1 MAAAEPTTDQPE
13 EKKPGKGAPTP
24 TRAEREAAR
33 KQPLVPTDRKA
44 ASKASRSKMA
54 EERAQARIGMANG
67 DERYLGARDRG
78 SQRKFVR
85 DIVDARLNIG
95 EFMLPL
101 LFLVIVLSLFDN
113 VNVQVVSYLVLWGYL
128 FLVIVDS
135 VWLGMR
141 IKRRIEAK
149 FGAGTM
155 QKGTRWYAA
164 MRAIQFRNIRL
175 PKPAVKRFAKID

>member
-1 MAAAEPTTDQPE
+1 MAASESSNEQQD
-13 EKKPGKGAPTP
+13 KKTGKGTPTP

-44 ASKASRSKMA
+44 ASRESRNKMA
-54 EERAQARIGMANG
+54 EERAKARVGMANG
-67 DERYLGARDRG
+67 DERYLTARDRG
-78 SQRKFVR
+78 PQRKFVR
-85 DIVDARLNIG
+85 DVVDARISVG

-101 LFLVIVLSLFDN
+101 LFLVIVLSLFNDYTL
-113 VNVQVVSYLVLWGYL
+113 QLVSYLVLWIYL
-128 FLVIVDS
+128 ALVILDS
-135 VWLGMR
+135 FLLGFTL
-141 IKRRIEAK
+141 KRRIEAK
-149 FGAGTM
+149 FGAGSM